1 VRSPVLPSHLPA
13 RFASGA
19 YILNSGL
26 SKRNAPQEVAEGLH
40 GFAATAYPFLQQV
53 EPKRFVKALSTAEI
67 VLGSAL
73 LLPFVPTGLVA
84 TGLAAFSGGLLG
96 LYLRVPGMREP
107 GSLRWTEQG
116 QAIAKDVF
124 LAGIAGTLLADSA
137 RRAKDAD

>member
-1 VRSPVLPSHLPA
+1 MRSPVVPSHLPA
-13 RFASGA
+13 RIASGA

-40 GFAATAYPFLQQV
+40 GFAATAYPVLRQV
-53 EPKRFVKALSTAEI
+53 EPATFVRALSTAEI

-73 LLPFVPTGLVA
+73 LVPLVPTGLVA
-84 TGLAAFSGGLLG
+84 TALAAFSGGLLG

-124 LAGIAGTLLADSA
+124 LAGIAGTLLADTA
-137 RRAKDAD
+137 RRAGRTD